1 MVGLLGK
8 TTNLSRDVVGQQAQS
23 EREAIWGEIEGEI
36 RSFDAK
42 AQTATIQP
50 LYKPRHNGKVID
62 MPELLEVPVRF
73 TRGGN
78 GAITFPVKAGDR
90 VTLRPKMR
98 SSEKYHDENNGEAS
112 DARSFNLSDM
122 EAYLDGG
129 ESLTDPI
136 KNFDAA
142 NLTDPIP
149 NFDGANA
156 HFRFDSDGKYGV
168 RGSKDGKIK
177 IEGNQGNIYD
187 LLARVTELL
196 EETNS
201 WLKQEPE
208 LIYKPQYAA
217 IEAETSDIA
226 GKLRAM
232 QL

>member
-42 AQTATIQP
+42 TQTATIQP
-50 LYKPRHNGKVID
+50 LYKPKHNGKVID

-98 SSEKYHDENNGEAS
+98 SSEKYHDEDDGEAS

-136 KNFDAA
+136 
-142 NLTDPIP
+142 P

-156 HFRFDSDGKYGV
+156 HFRFDPDGKYGV

-196 EETNS
+196 EETNG

-208 LIYKPQYAA
+208 LIYKAQYAA
-217 IEAETSDIA
+217 IEAETSEIA